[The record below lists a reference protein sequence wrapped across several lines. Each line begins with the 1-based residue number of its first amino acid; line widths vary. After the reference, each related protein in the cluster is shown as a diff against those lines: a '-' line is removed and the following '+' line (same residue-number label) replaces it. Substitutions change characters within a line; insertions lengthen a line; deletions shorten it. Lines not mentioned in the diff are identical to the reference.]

1 MDLSTLLKPAP
12 PRCTSSLVICGGTGD
27 LARRKLIPALA
38 RLRAAG
44 ALPSDLHVV
53 LTGRRPLTREELT
66 THLREGAGPAADP
79 LTRRGLAAMLERF
92 HYVPLDPG
100 APGAG
105 GPFADALQAIE
116 GKGAAPARLFYLAI
130 PPEQIAAFLTVLAP
144 FLARDRQTPCPA
156 RLLVEKPFGTDL
168 ASARALHARLQ
179 EVADESQ
186 ILRIDHYLGK
196 EAVQNILALR
206 FANILF
212 EPVWNR
218 QFVDH
223 VQISFAET
231 IGVGTRAAYFDR
243 TGILRDVVQNHL
255 LQVLC
260 LTAMEP
266 PLSHH
271 PACVRIEKKKVLAAL
286 RPIAASDTPTQTCR
300 ARYGRRQHAG
310 EPTIPGYLEEPGVA
324 PDSTTETYAALRVWI
339 DTWRWSGIP
348 FYLRAGKRLSASQT
362 EIAIVFKEV
371 PGHIF
376 PPGAA
381 TKPGAIAPDVLVIR
395 VQPDEGIHLTVQSK
409 VPGMEFRLAPVDL
422 DFSYQTSF
430 DAYRPDA
437 YERLLLDALH
447 HDDSLFL
454 QHDEIEAAWRFVDP
468 IREGWAREAPLR
480 LGEYEAGTE
489 GPAAADA
496 LLAADG
502 RAWRTL
508 ASRAGAGRNCPG
520 AGR

>member
-1 MDLSTLLKPAP
+1 MDLSTLLKPTP

-38 RLRAAG
+38 RLQAAG
-44 ALPSDLHVV
+44 ALPADLHVV
-53 LTGRRPLTREELT
+53 LTGRRPLPREDLIR
-66 THLREGAGPAADP
+66 HLQEGAGATTDP
-79 LTRRGLAAMLERF
+79 LPRRGLEALYERF
-92 HYVPLDPG
+92 HYVPLDPNT
-100 APGAG
+100 PGAS
-105 GPFADALQAIE
+105 GPFAEALQAIE

-130 PPEQIAAFLTVLAP
+130 PPEQIGAFLTVLAP
-144 FLARDRQTPCPA
+144 FLARDRQTSCPA
-156 RLLVEKPFGTDL
+156 RLLIEKPFGTDL
-168 ASARALHARLQ
+168 ASARVLHRRLQ

-206 FANILF
+206 FANVMF

-218 QFVDH
+218 QFIDH

-266 PLSHH
+266 PLSHR
-271 PACVRIEKKKVLAAL
+271 PTCIRIEKKKVLAAL
-286 RPIAASDTPTQTCR
+286 RPIAAADTPTQTCR
-300 ARYGRRQHAG
+300 GRYARRQRG
-310 EPTIPGYLEEPGVA
+310 DGPPLPGYLEEPGIA

-348 FYLRAGKRLSASQT
+348 FYLRAGKRLSTSLT
-362 EIAIVFKEV
+362 EIAIIFKEV

-376 PPGAA
+376 PPEVA
-381 TKPGAIAPDVLVIR
+381 TGRTTIAPDVLVIR

-422 DFSYQTSF
+422 DFSYQESF
-430 DAYRPDA
+430 ATYRPDA

-447 HDDSLFL
+447 DDDGLFL
-454 QHDEIEAAWRFVDP
+454 QHDEIEAAWAFIDP
-468 IREGWAREAPLR
+468 IREGWAREAPAR
-480 LGEYEAGTE
+480 LEEYEAGTE
-489 GPAAADA
+489 GPAGAAA
-496 LLAADG
+496 LLAADH
-502 RAWRTL
+502 RHWRPLTPR
-508 ASRAGAGRNCPG
+508 SAGRQPHPG
-520 AGR
+520 NAP